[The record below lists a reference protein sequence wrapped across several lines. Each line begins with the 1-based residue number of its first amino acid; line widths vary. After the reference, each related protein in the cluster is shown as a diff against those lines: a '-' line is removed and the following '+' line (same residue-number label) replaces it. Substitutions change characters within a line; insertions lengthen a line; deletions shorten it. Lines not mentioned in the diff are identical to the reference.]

1 MTPIQRYRSFLKS
14 RTLKPDAAQEK
25 AAERLDRLY
34 QALEDYQPRRTRF
47 FTFTLGLRGSS
58 APKGLYIHG
67 DVGRGKSALMDLF
80 FASVSVP
87 QKKRVH
93 FNAFMAETHRF
104 IHEWRNLSTYDRK
117 RRPKYTRSASE
128 DPIAPAA
135 NHIAASATLLCLDEF
150 QVLDVADA
158 MILGRLFEKLLELG
172 VVIVLT
178 SNTEPDHLYEGG
190 INRQLFLPFIV
201 MIKQRL
207 DLVELNGPLD
217 YRLDRMAGV
226 HIYNTPL
233 GPSAERAM
241 DDAWYKLTGTA
252 KGESLVIDILGR
264 QFVVPETAEGIAR
277 LSFEALCGSA
287 LGAADYLALA
297 DSFHTILLDG
307 IPQLGP
313 GKSNEA
319 RRFTM
324 LIDTLY
330 DRRSRLICS
339 AAARPEQLYVSG
351 DNAAAF
357 RRAASRLLEMQS
369 TDYQMSAGPDRTAL
383 PGEAPGGR
391 LKTGRSAGA

>member
-1 MTPIQRYRSFLKS
+1 
-14 RTLKPDAAQEK
+14 
-25 AAERLDRLY
+25 
-34 QALEDYQPRRTRF
+34 
-47 FTFTLGLRGSS
+47 
-58 APKGLYIHG
+58 
-67 DVGRGKSALMDLF
+67 MDLF
-80 FASVSVP
+80 FASVRVP

-104 IHEWRNLSTYDRK
+104 IHEWRNLPTCERK
-117 RRPKYTRSASE
+117 RRPKYTRSGGE

-264 QFVVPETAEGIAR
+264 QFVVPEAAEGIAR

-297 DSFHTILLDG
+297 DSFHTICSTAFRNLV
-307 IPQLGP
+307 P
-313 GKSNEA
+313 
-319 RRFTM
+319 
-324 LIDTLY
+324 
-330 DRRSRLICS
+330 RSRTK
-339 AAARPEQLYVSG
+339 
-351 DNAAAF
+351 
-357 RRAASRLLEMQS
+357 RADSQC
-369 TDYQMSAGPDRTAL
+369 
-383 PGEAPGGR
+383 
-391 LKTGRSAGA
+391 